1 MPKRGE
7 CTNLLVPVCCSASHI
22 GMTSI
27 RMEPVLMI
35 LGESAGVAVSM
46 ALQNDLRVQEVTYA
60 KLRPK
65 LLEIGQKLDLLPPI
79 TPSR

>member
-1 MPKRGE
+1 
-7 CTNLLVPVCCSASHI
+7 
-22 GMTSI
+22 MTSI